1 MFTLKCFTNI
11 KRRTTIKELG
21 DYNDKSSLLT
31 FSEECACNLSNIAL
45 NEALPL
51 KNISKNMV
59 SLWNYYDSTIS
70 IPICMYGRK
79 GEHYRRFILSGGI
92 KKIDYRIGKM
102 YMFDAKKFFNNVSRG
117 IVSR

>member
-1 MFTLKCFTNI
+1 MFTLKQYVNT

-31 FSEECACNLSNIAL
+31 FSEECACNLLNIAL
-45 NEALPL
+45 NGALPL
-51 KNISKNMV
+51 KNIGKNMV

-79 GEHYRRFILSGGI
+79 GEHYRRFVCI
-92 KKIDYRIGKM
+92 KWWYKENRL
-102 YMFDAKKFFNNVSRG
+102 
-117 IVSR
+117 